1 MSKDQVSGSLTLSL
15 SGLADA
21 VAERVTETLRAEMH
35 PQVPIFQR
43 EAVIGVLTGL
53 GVPYDLAAHV
63 AEELPRYQMAIVS
76 TAPPEEVTAV
86 PRLLAPEEVDQE
98 SAVAWFKKEVGL

>member
-21 VAERVTETLRAEMH
+21 VAERVTEALRAETTRQDH
-35 PQVPIFQR
+35 LSLDESVRLLVGQVVPVAYGEQVGKSIATR
-43 EAVIGVLTGL
+43 LWDLGYRITG
-53 GVPYDLAAHV
+53 
-63 AEELPRYQMAIVS
+63 
-76 TAPPEEVTAV
+76 PETTAV
-86 PRLLAPEEVDQE
+86 PRLLDPEEVDQE